1 MAILVTGAAGFVG
14 NNTVRKLVKQGK
26 PVRAMVRDLEKAKIR
41 LGDLG
46 SKIEIVQ
53 ADITDRN
60 ALPRLMDDVTAIVH
74 TIAVPMERGSA
85 TYDEINYQGT
95 INIVDAAESE
105 GVRRFINISQNGARP
120 DHFSRFLR
128 SKGRAQEYVASSN
141 MEWTALR
148 PSAIFGTQDEFFNSI
163 ARLVR
168 LTPLI
173 FPNIGGGKAQFQ
185 PVSVDDVTRAIV
197 HSLEDRR
204 SIGKELEL
212 GGPEVLTLEEIERR
226 ILKAMETRRVLFPA
240 PTWLLKLPV
249 ILMQTFL
256 PGSPVN
262 TTLLELLKEPNVVQ
276 ENALITHFKMV
287 PMPFSGDNIA
297 YLKQAT
303 ASEALKKMFTNA
315 TVR

>member
-226 ILKAMETRRVLFPA
+226 ILKAMETQRVLFPA

>member
-226 ILKAMETRRVLFPA
+226 ILKAMGTRRVLFPA

>member
-226 ILKAMETRRVLFPA
+226 ILKAMGTRRVLFPA
-240 PTWLLKLPV
+240 PTWLLKPPV

-287 PMPFSGDNIA
+287 PMPFSGDNIT

>member
-60 ALPRLMDDVTAIVH
+60 TLPRLMDDVTAIVH

-226 ILKAMETRRVLFPA
+226 ILKAMETQRVLFPA

>member
-60 ALPRLMDDVTAIVH
+60 TLPRLMDDVTAIVH

-105 GVRRFINISQNGARP
+105 GVRRFINISQNGARA

-226 ILKAMETRRVLFPA
+226 ILKAMGTRRVLFPA

>member
-60 ALPRLMDDVTAIVH
+60 TLPRLMDDVTAIVH

-105 GVRRFINISQNGARP
+105 GVRRFINISQNGARA

-226 ILKAMETRRVLFPA
+226 ILKAMGTRRVLFPA

-287 PMPFSGDNIA
+287 PMPFSGDNIT